1 MIQICDP
8 KMKLQL
14 RLLLIPLVLLGFW
27 VLFLELQRRPGLFAN
42 TKYLGAILALE
53 VVLACL
59 WRFDK
64 VFFPVTMGCFL
75 LAGTSLPF
83 AGESTTVRW
92 LFLGVGGVVG
102 LVIWMNANR
111 AHHFG
116 LFHLVAL
123 FCVLAAMASA
133 SASSVPQ
140 TALLKVMSLFLLFL
154 YASTGGRVALGG
166 HEASFLRG
174 LILACEVLVY
184 ISAACYL
191 ALSYDLFGNYN
202 ALGAIIGV
210 GVTPVLLWAAL
221 VAESRGERKRRY
233 VALALCG
240 ALLYVSVCRAAILAD
255 TFVII
260 ALTVALR
267 RPGLLLKAAFIGALF
282 LEGMAVA
289 NPAHM
294 SAFVGSL
301 TERLVFKGGRD
312 QSHPGVFGSRETPWE
327 ETISAVKH
335 HPYFGTGFG
344 TSDLGND
351 KSYTQGTSFSD
362 EGTNREHGDSYL
374 ALVEYMGLL
383 GILPFLFLLL
393 LLIRASARVF
403 AWMRRT
409 GSPYNYAVPFALIVV
424 AGLVHAIF
432 EDWLLAVGSY
442 LCVFFWVAAF
452 LLIDCAS
459 EIDAGRRGFVSK
471 PLVAFAPAQAPGRPA
486 A

>member
-1 MIQICDP
+1 
-8 KMKLQL
+8 MKLQL
-14 RLLLIPLVLLGFW
+14 RLVLIPLGLLLGFW

-75 LAGTSLPF
+75 LAGTSLPL

-111 AHHFG
+111 SRHFG

-123 FCVLAAMASA
+123 FCVLAALASA

-140 TALLKVMSLFLLFL
+140 TALLKVVSLFLLFL

-166 HEASFLRG
+166 QEASFLRG
-174 LILACEVLVY
+174 LVLACEVLVY

-210 GVTPVLLWAAL
+210 GATPVLLWAAL
-221 VAESRGERKRRY
+221 VAESRGERRRRY
-233 VALALCG
+233 IALALCG

-260 ALTVALR
+260 VLTIALR
-267 RPGLLLKAAFIGALF
+267 RPRLLLKAAFIGALF

-301 TERLVFKGGRD
+301 TERLVFKGEGINLILACSDRAR
-312 QSHPGVFGSRETPWE
+312 HPGKRPSPPSNIT
-327 ETISAVKH
+327 
-335 HPYFGTGFG
+335 
-344 TSDLGND
+344 L
-351 KSYTQGTSFSD
+351 
-362 EGTNREHGDSYL
+362 
-374 ALVEYMGLL
+374 
-383 GILPFLFLLL
+383 ILEP
-393 LLIRASARVF
+393 
-403 AWMRRT
+403 
-409 GSPYNYAVPFALIVV
+409 
-424 AGLVHAIF
+424 
-432 EDWLLAVGSY
+432 
-442 LCVFFWVAAF
+442 
-452 LLIDCAS
+452 AS
-459 EIDAGRRGFVSK
+459 EPPILGTTNLTGKETRSPTKARIVNTATVIWRSSNTWDCW
-471 PLVAFAPAQAPGRPA
+471 AFCLSWCCWFC
-486 A
+486 

>member
-1 MIQICDP
+1 MRN
-8 KMKLQL
+8 QL
-14 RLLLIPLVLLGFW
+14 RLVLIPLGLFGLSVLLFE
-27 VLFLELQRRPGLFAN
+27 VVRRPGVFAN
-42 TKYLGAILALE
+42 TTYLGAILAVE
-53 VVLACL
+53 VVLGCL
-59 WRFDK
+59 WRFEK

-75 LAGTSLPF
+75 LAGTGLPLS
-83 AGESTTVRW
+83 GESTTLRW

-102 LVIWMNANR
+102 LVIWMKANR

-133 SASSVPQ
+133 SASSLPQ
-140 TALLKVMSLFLLFL
+140 TALLKVVSLFLLFL

-166 HEASFLRG
+166 QEASFLRG

-184 ISAACYL
+184 TSAACYL

-233 VALALCG
+233 IALALCG

-255 TFVII
+255 TFVIV
-260 ALTVALR
+260 ALTIALR

-301 TERLVFKGGRD
+301 TDRLVFKGGGD
-312 QSHPGVFGSRETPWE
+312 QSHPSLFGSRETPWE

-344 TSDLGND
+344 TTDLGND
-351 KSYTQGTSFSD
+351 KPSTQGSSFSD

-424 AGLVHAIF
+424 AGLIHALF
-432 EDWLLAVGSY
+432 EDWLVAPGSY

-452 LLIDCAS
+452 LLIDRAAEINADRRDSAS
-459 EIDAGRRGFVSK
+459 KYSSSF
-471 PLVAFAPAQAPGRPA
+471 AQAYGLRLPMP
-486 A
+486 

>member
-1 MIQICDP
+1 
-8 KMKLQL
+8 
-14 RLLLIPLVLLGFW
+14 
-27 VLFLELQRRPGLFAN
+27 
-42 TKYLGAILALE
+42 
-53 VVLACL
+53 
-59 WRFDK
+59 
-64 VFFPVTMGCFL
+64 
-75 LAGTSLPF
+75 
-83 AGESTTVRW
+83 
-92 LFLGVGGVVG
+92 
-102 LVIWMNANR
+102 
-111 AHHFG
+111 
-116 LFHLVAL
+116 
-123 FCVLAAMASA
+123 
-133 SASSVPQ
+133 
-140 TALLKVMSLFLLFL
+140 LLKVMSLFLLFL

-166 HEASFLRG
+166 QEASFLRG
-174 LILACEVLVY
+174 LILACEALVY
-184 ISAACYL
+184 ISSACYL

-210 GVTPVLLWAAL
+210 GAAPVLLWAAV
-221 VAESRGERKRRY
+221 VAESRAERKRRY
-233 VALALCG
+233 IALALCG
-240 ALLYVSVCRAAILAD
+240 VLLYVSVCRAAILAD
-255 TFVII
+255 TVVII
-260 ALTVALR
+260 ALTIALR

-282 LEGMAVA
+282 LECMAVA

-312 QSHPGVFGSRETPWE
+312 QSHPGLFGSRETPWE

-344 TSDLGND
+344 TTDLGND
-351 KSYTQGTSFSD
+351 QPYRQGSSFSD

-374 ALVEYMGLL
+374 ALAEYMGLL
-383 GILPFLFLLL
+383 GILPFLILLL

-409 GSPYNYAVPFALIVV
+409 GSADNYAVPFALIIV
-424 AGLVHAIF
+424 AGLVHALF

-459 EIDAGRRGFVSK
+459 EIKTDRQRFVSR
-471 PLVAFAPAQAPGRPA
+471 PLVAFAPATAPGRPA

>member
-1 MIQICDP
+1 MR
-8 KMKLQL
+8 LQL
-14 RLLLIPLVLLGFW
+14 RLLLIPLGLLGFW
-27 VLFLELQRRPGLFAN
+27 LLFLELQRRPGWFAN
-42 TKYLGAILALE
+42 TKYLGALLAVE

-75 LAGTSLPF
+75 LAGTSLPL

-102 LVIWMNANR
+102 LVIWMKANR

-123 FCVLAAMASA
+123 FCVFAALASA
-133 SASSVPQ
+133 SASSGPQ

-154 YASTGGRVALGG
+154 YASTGGRVALDGK
-166 HEASFLRG
+166 EASFLRG

-184 ISAACYL
+184 ISSACYL
-191 ALSYDLFGNYN
+191 ALGYDLFGNYN

-210 GVTPVLLWAAL
+210 GATPVLLWGAL
-221 VAESRGERKRRY
+221 VTANRGERKRRY
-233 VALALCG
+233 IALALCG

-255 TFVII
+255 TVVIV
-260 ALTVALR
+260 ALTIALR

-312 QSHPGVFGSRETPWE
+312 PSHPGVFGSRETPWG

-344 TSDLGND
+344 TSDPGID
-351 KSYTQGTSFSD
+351 QPYRQGTAVSD

-383 GILPFLFLLL
+383 GILPFLFLLVM
-393 LLIRASARVF
+393 LIRASARVF

-409 GSPYNYAVPFALIVV
+409 GSPHHYAVPFVLIVV

-452 LLIDCAS
+452 LLIDGAS
-459 EIDAGRRGFVSK
+459 EINASPRTFASK
-471 PLVAFAPAQAPGRPA
+471 PFVAFAPATAPGRPA